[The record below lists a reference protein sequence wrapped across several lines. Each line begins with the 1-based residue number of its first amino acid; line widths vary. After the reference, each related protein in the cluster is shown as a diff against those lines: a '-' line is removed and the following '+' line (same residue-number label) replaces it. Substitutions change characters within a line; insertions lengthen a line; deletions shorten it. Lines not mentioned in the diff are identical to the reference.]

1 MATFLLHPVSTSED
15 NEEGL
20 GSEKGGF
27 CKDAELERIDH
38 SGRSPLPP
46 RPFSQHFLARKC
58 VKLTLKISPKLF
70 IVQNSKGGVI

>member
-38 SGRSPLPP
+38 SGRSPPP
-46 RPFSQHFLARKC
+46 LARSLSTFWPEN
-58 VKLTLKISPKLF
+58 VL
-70 IVQNSKGGVI
+70 N